1 MARHTDETVDL
12 LNAASAPRASASVA
26 STSRVDNPRTNPA
39 ITSDSNAFDRVM
51 PLPNS
56 REQNC
61 SVVPRSFA
69 QLNGSRPGGGLDRA
83 RAVAVAAADPRIRAV
98 RRALVAS
105 ATEELAGLRPP
116 PRPG

>member
-1 MARHTDETVDL
+1 MHLEHGRVQKQVVQVEVIQPPLAPRRQLLAMARHTDETVDL

-61 SVVPRSFA
+61 SVVPRSF
-69 QLNGSRPGGGLDRA
+69 GR
-83 RAVAVAAADPRIRAV
+83 
-98 RRALVAS
+98 
-105 ATEELAGLRPP
+105 
-116 PRPG
+116 